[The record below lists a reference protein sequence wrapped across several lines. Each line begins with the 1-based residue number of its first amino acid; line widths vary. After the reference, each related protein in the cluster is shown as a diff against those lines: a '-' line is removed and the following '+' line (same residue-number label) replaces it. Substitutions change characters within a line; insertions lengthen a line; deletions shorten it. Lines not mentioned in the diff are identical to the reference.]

1 MSDIDKDFAWLR
13 FHIRK
18 LPQWMEA
25 DTLSKRIEFDRD
37 KLALEVDELRL
48 EVAECHDDLRATR
61 SVSVALEIAQSRVQ
75 ELEGAMDE
83 QDRIHDERFARIAEL
98 EATVEAQQRGL
109 AENAEKFYAL
119 QACEAKLRE
128 ENERLRGQRDE
139 FATWIDRHNRSAH
152 NTLSHE
158 QMGLDPTP
166 PKEEK

>member
-1 MSDIDKDFAWLR
+1 MCLLGGGGVTDIDKDFAWLR

-25 DTLSKRIEFDRD
+25 DTLSKRIEFEYD

-83 QDRIHDERFARIAEL
+83 QDRIHDERFSRIAEL
-98 EATVEAQQRGL
+98 EAGL
-109 AENAEKFYAL
+109 RKIGNQYPSARLENA
-119 QACEAKLRE
+119 
-128 ENERLRGQRDE
+128 
-139 FATWIDRHNRSAH
+139 WNRSARRIARRV
-152 NTLSHE
+152 LE
-158 QMGLDPTP
+158 G
-166 PKEEK
+166 KA